1 MDIKTK
7 DFKKIYTQLI
17 KNSIYD
23 YKNES
28 IGKENADF
36 LWEPLEAFCARQV
49 EKFDSPGEDKH
60 GCCLNFSLYL
70 LAKFDGIFMTCK
82 DKPTHKGGKPTI
94 HCAFLYEEN
103 GKLFVAD
110 PAVDKMNSNKM
121 NRTVVNNY
129 RIPLSSYDFP
139 MENQQYTIYP
149 NITKNS
155 SSSFI
160 AEFKSKENRH
170 FASFKDLESEDIQ
183 FIIDLISEQNK
194 PEPPTK

>member
-1 MDIKTK
+1 
-7 DFKKIYTQLI
+7 
-17 KNSIYD
+17 
-23 YKNES
+23 
-28 IGKENADF
+28 
-36 LWEPLEAFCARQV
+36 
-49 EKFDSPGEDKH
+49 
-60 GCCLNFSLYL
+60 
-70 LAKFDGIFMTCK
+70 MTCK

-160 AEFKSKENRH
+160 AEFKSKENRR

-183 FIIDLISEQNK
+183 FIIDLISDQNK